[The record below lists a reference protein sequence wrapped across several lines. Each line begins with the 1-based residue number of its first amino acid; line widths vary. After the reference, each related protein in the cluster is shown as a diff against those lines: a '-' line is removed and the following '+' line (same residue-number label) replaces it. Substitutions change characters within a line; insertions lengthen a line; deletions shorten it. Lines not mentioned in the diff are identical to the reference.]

1 MQQELQRAILSLR
14 HSYPFG
20 IAKTLLR
27 AAEPRL
33 VCFIG
38 ILNQASKELL
48 IAAIE
53 KGMKLKLEQV
63 HIVDLSEQEIGFDQ
77 LVKRYRA
84 KSYLCLGKGVIDQL
98 KIEQVDPN
106 ERWQTISIAGL
117 SIDLLA
123 SIDLAH
129 ALIEPQSKRL
139 FWEDLKET
147 MIRN

>member
-14 HSYPFG
+14 PSYPFG
-20 IAKTLLR
+20 VAKALLR
-27 AAEPRL
+27 ASEPRL

-63 HIVDLSEQEIGFDQ
+63 HIVDLSEQEISFDQ
-77 LVKRYRA
+77 LVRKYRA
-84 KSYLCLGKGVIDQL
+84 KSYLCLGKGVIEQL
-98 KIEQVDPN
+98 KIEQFDS
-106 ERWQTISIAGL
+106 EQRWQTISASGI
-117 SIDLLA
+117 SVDLLI
-123 SIDLAH
+123 SIDLAQ

-147 MIRN
+147 MVRN